1 MAFFQSRGGLEKRK
15 DGQGSRLASLQ
26 PGAETGRWSRGF
38 WSPGMPAA
46 WPHVGWALSAPA
58 QNPLM
63 APSHPGPTARPNPF
77 MGLPR
82 PPHDLHSA
90 GLSSPAGGHAPT
102 HCTAFCFW
110 MTPCPLHSQAFACA
124 VPSAFTLPSP
134 PQPFVLCTWSPPPW
148 RGQVAPGLP
157 CLFTRDFLL

>member
-1 MAFFQSRGGLEKRK
+1 MEPGILEPW
-15 DGQGSRLASLQ
+15 DASSLASCGL
-26 PGAETGRWSRGF
+26 GF
-38 WSPGMPAA
+38 VSPR
-46 WPHVGWALSAPA
+46 SK
-58 QNPLM
+58 
-63 APSHPGPTARPNPF
+63 PSHGSQSPWPNGKANPF
-77 MGLPR
+77 LGLPR
-82 PPHDLHSA
+82 PSHDLHSV

-102 HCTAFCFW
+102 HHTAFCFW
-110 MTPCPLHSQAFACA
+110 MTPYPLHSQAFACA